1 MGKRVKNQF
10 SITLPCE
17 MSEILDS
24 FCAYY
29 GMNRSAGI
37 AYLLAKGLC
46 YESISTNGFDFDTPY
61 FVEISDD
68 GKEVAVKRS
77 ECIPREF
84 TWTYSI
90 GKNKQGE
97 FVSVSSSD
105 FSDDNIK
112 EE

>member
-1 MGKRVKNQF
+1 MGHRVKSQF
-10 SITLPCE
+10 TITLPRE
-17 MSEILDS
+17 MAEILDS
-24 FCAYY
+24 FGKYH
-29 GMNRSAGI
+29 GMNRSAAI

-46 YESISTNGFDFDTPY
+46 HESALTNGFDFDTPY

-68 GKEVAVKRS
+68 GREVSVKRS
-77 ECIPREF
+77 ECIPRSF

-105 FSDDNIK
+105 FSDDDIT